1 MISLSAYIVNT
12 RVLVI
17 EKPQLNQF
25 KDKIDIIVLAEKLCI
40 NRNSFLE
47 KIKKTRLLIIL
58 ELSLSLNY

>member
-25 KDKIDIIVLAEKLCI
+25 KDKIDIIVLTEKLCI